1 MQRGLDGEYLLEFNR
16 TQAPPSIPPRNQPS
30 LEPEDQQLL
39 LLLAV
44 WHLSL
49 LLKFLM
55 GPSCFW
61 TTLAEHDFG
70 AEAGC
75 NTNMALGLLKPSIS
89 IYRHPSYSI

>member
-1 MQRGLDGEYLLEFNR
+1 MVSILLEFNR

-70 AEAGC
+70 AEAWG
-75 NTNMALGLLKPSIS
+75 TASKTWHWG
-89 IYRHPSYSI
+89 Y